1 MKVSTAWVVCLV
13 VLIAAAAA
21 IRPEK
26 QRAARQAL
34 ALAAA
39 GRETLYHEKLR
50 QEGLRLNGGQLPA
63 DERSRLMREHADL
76 EALRSRVAALQ
87 RQTDDNG
94 ATKRSTPIPAADWAY
109 AGRASPVST
118 FESVLWAA
126 SHGDVDR
133 LAGLLDFSAEARAGA
148 EAIFERLP
156 PAARQQYGSA
166 DRVIATL
173 LAGGFPKDASAMT
186 MIADSQGEKAAA
198 LTIRVDHS
206 EGQFHQNV
214 YQFSRASE
222 GWQLVVPADVMADYE
237 RILADGPPSSEI
249 STP

>member
-1 MKVSTAWVVCLV
+1 
-13 VLIAAAAA
+13 
-21 IRPEK
+21 
-26 QRAARQAL
+26 
-34 ALAAA
+34 
-39 GRETLYHEKLR
+39 
-50 QEGLRLNGGQLPA
+50 
-63 DERSRLMREHADL
+63 MREHADL

-249 STP
+249 STPESVPPAWVQPGAETGSATPGHARRRVNRIALDSSAGQAITPAHRDIRHP